1 MRRLCLLAGALL
13 VSLLCGTGC
22 LTEEDR
28 RGWREA
34 LKDLRGD
41 NQRMGSHD
49 THSP

>member
-1 MRRLCLLAGALL
+1 MRRLGLLAAVLFVCLLG
-13 VSLLCGTGC
+13 GTGC

-41 NQRMGSHD
+41 NQRMGSHN
-49 THSP
+49 TRSP

>member
-1 MRRLCLLAGALL
+1 MRRFCLLAGALL
-13 VSLLCGTGC
+13 VGLLLGTGC

-41 NQRMGSHD
+41 NQKMGSHG
-49 THSP
+49 SPSP